1 MEETSAGPL
10 RVLLCTDSWGAIN
23 GVVASVTTLK
33 RELIR
38 AGHDVRVLTLAE
50 DRSSRPESDL
60 YRLGSMPASLVYE
73 SARLGTL
80 RQDPIERDILHW
92 APQVV
97 HSHTEFTTYVWAR
110 RLVRELQVPWV
121 HTYHTIYEDY
131 THYYSPSLMAGKKVA
146 ATFSRRMLNR
156 TDAVIAPTLKVS
168 RLLTGYG
175 VTPPIRVVPT
185 GLDLDLFRPARTA
198 GERDDVQALRRRLD
212 IPAGDRV
219 LVSVSRLAKEKNL
232 EEVLLDFA
240 ASRVEAVTLVI
251 VGDGPHRSRLQELA
265 VRLGLGRQVRFVGP
279 VDHAEVPIYYRLGDV
294 YVSASLSETQGLT
307 HIEALACG
315 LPLLCRRDS
324 SLAGVVL
331 DGVTGWQYDDSAG
344 FEAGLTRMLADPAEL
359 ARLSRA
365 AAAHAEHYS
374 AGTFGRGVLDVYAST
389 QRVRDQRARRV
400 LVTR

>member
-1 MEETSAGPL
+1 MNETTAEPL
-10 RVLLCTDSWGAIN
+10 RVLLCTDWWGAVN

-38 AGHDVRVLTLAE
+38 AGHDVRVLTLA
-50 DRSSRPESDL
+50 DGRSSHHEGDL
-60 YRLGSMPASLVYE
+60 YGLGSMPASLVYE
-73 SARLGTL
+73 SARFGTL
-80 RQDPIERDILHW
+80 RQDPIQQDILRW

-131 THYYSPSLMAGKKVA
+131 THYYSPSLTVGKKVA

-168 RLLTGYG
+168 RLLTGYR

-185 GLDLDLFRPARTA
+185 GLDLDLFRPARSA
-198 GERDDVQALRRRLD
+198 DERADVQALRKRLH
-212 IPAGDRV
+212 IPEGDRV

-232 EEVLLDFA
+232 EEVLKDFA
-240 ASRVEAVTLVI
+240 ASRVEAITLVV
-251 VGDGPHRSRLQELA
+251 VGDGPHRSKLQELA
-265 VRLGLGRQVRFVGP
+265 AALGISRRVRFAGP
-279 VDHAEVPIYYRLGDV
+279 VDHTEVPTYYRLGDV

-307 HIEALACG
+307 YIEALACG
-315 LPLLCRRDS
+315 LPLLCRRDP

-344 FEAGLTRMLADPAEL
+344 FDAALTRMLADPAQL
-359 ARLSRA
+359 GQLSRA
-365 AAAHAEHYS
+365 AATHAERFS
-374 AGTFGRGVLDVYAST
+374 ARAFGCSVLDVYAST
-389 QRVRDQRARRV
+389 QRRRHLRADRV
-400 LVTR
+400 LVAG